1 MLNLII
7 NGKIITKA
15 RLSQPRVSHFLVLTE
30 MYCFFLQFGHS
41 FPVVEKPT
49 VHTSPKLH
57 SLLQFEHLV
66 NVLPPFCLNINLLC
80 SCYWLFSLFTLASSN
95 VTIRAQNIKPTLV
108 NVISNLRTRFVCKIR
123 DKEHSGKPIPSN
135 VKAF

>member
-1 MLNLII
+1 M

-15 RLSQPRVSHFLVLTE
+15 KLTQPRVSHFFVLADT
-30 MYCFFLQFGHS
+30 YCFSLQLGHS
-41 FPVVEKPT
+41 LPVFEKPT

-66 NVLPPFCLNINLLC
+66 NGLPPSFLNINLLY

-123 DKEHSGKPIPSN
+123 DKEHSGKPIPSS